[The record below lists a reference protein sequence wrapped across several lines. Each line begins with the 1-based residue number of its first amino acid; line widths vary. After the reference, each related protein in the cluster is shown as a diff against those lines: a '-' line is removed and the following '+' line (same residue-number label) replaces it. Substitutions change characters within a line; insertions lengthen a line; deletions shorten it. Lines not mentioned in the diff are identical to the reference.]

1 MAFVGAQSLKI
12 IKRHPPITTP
22 NSGNAAARR
31 VTISVVGLASGKVW
45 VQSSVTVWVLFGTSS
60 VDATGGNSATT
71 EVEIQAGSPVPLLD
85 CCAAGYV
92 SVYAASDA
100 RVTITEVG

>member
-31 VTISVVGLASGKVW
+31 VTISAAGLASGKVW
-45 VQSSVTVWVLFGTSS
+45 VQSSITIWVLFGTSA
-60 VDATGGNSATT
+60 VDATADDSATT
-71 EVEIQAGSPVPLLD
+71 EIEIQAGSPVPLLD
-85 CCAAGYV
+85 FGSATHI
-92 SVYAASDA
+92 SVKAASDA